1 MKFLSPSVAGLVSL
15 LASHAI
21 AAPGGNGDN
30 GHGSHGSS
38 PSSRLDKFVAAEK
51 KIALQGV
58 LNNIGPDGSRVPG
71 AGAGFV
77 VASPSK
83 VDPDYFFSWSRDAA
97 LTMLMIVDEFAF
109 SGDKKLQAKI
119 EQYITSQAVL
129 QTVSNPSGTFLP
141 QGLGLGEPKYMVDGK
156 RFNGAWGRPQRD
168 GPALR
173 AITLMTYSKWLM
185 KHGQAKKAKT
195 VIWPIISNDLSY
207 VGQYWNQTGFD
218 LWEEVN
224 GSSFFTVQTSHRAL
238 AEGQQLAR
246 DLGVKCTGCDQAP
259 QVLCF
264 LEDFWNG
271 NHLVANINTNTARS
285 GLDGNTLVGPITVF
299 DINASCSSPT
309 MQPCHS
315 KTLANFKALIDSFR
329 SAYSINKN
337 IPANSGVAVGRYT
350 EDVYYGG
357 HPWYLLTTASAELL
371 YDAIAQWKTQR
382 FISVDSTSLS
392 FFKDLYP
399 SIKPK
404 VYKSNTKEFTAIL
417 AAITT
422 YADSFVAIAEKYTP
436 ADGSLSEQFNRT
448 SGAPLSAT
456 HLTWSYAAFVTM
468 SRRRAGSFPPTW
480 GASRAASP
488 PKTCAP
494 PTSSTQGLYIPAL
507 AAGAPNITIGCQI
520 QVGINLNASTYYGE
534 NIYAVGS
541 SDDFG
546 AWDIDNSYPLNPG
559 GYTAERPLWTLSAY
573 LPAGQE
579 ISYKFARQQ
588 DCGQPWVYESGN
600 RTLTV
605 PECGG
610 KAVTIEDAW
619 VGPVGTS
626 GGC

>member
-1 MKFLSPSVAGLVSL
+1 VNGRL
-15 LASHAI
+15 L
-21 AAPGGNGDN
+21 GTWTDFV
-30 GHGSHGSS
+30 
-38 PSSRLDKFVAAEK
+38 LD
-51 KIALQGV
+51 
-58 LNNIGPDGSRVPG
+58 
-71 AGAGFV
+71 
-77 VASPSK
+77 
-83 VDPDYFFSWSRDAA
+83 FFSWSRDAA

-109 SGDKKLQAKI
+109 GNKKLQAKI
-119 EQYITSQAVL
+119 EEYITAQAVL

-185 KHGQAKKAKT
+185 KHGQTKKVKN

-259 QVLCF
+259 QVLCL

-271 NHLVANINTNTARS
+271 EHFVANINTNIART
-285 GLDGNTLVGPITVF
+285 GLDGNSLVGPITVF
-299 DINASCSSPT
+299 DIDASCDSPT

-315 KTLANFKALIDSFR
+315 KTLSNFKALIDSFR
-329 SAYSINKN
+329 AAYAINKD
-337 IPANSGVAVGRYT
+337 IPAGSGVAVGRYT

-371 YDAIAQWKTQR
+371 YDAVAQWKSQR
-382 FISVDSTSLS
+382 FLQVDSTSLP

-399 SIKPK
+399 TIKTTK
-404 VYKSNTKEFTAIL
+404 YKSGSKEFSAIL
-417 AAITT
+417 AAVTT
-422 YADSFVAIAEKYTP
+422 YADSFVAIAAKYIP

-468 SRRRAGSFPPTW
+468 SQRRSGNFPPSW
-480 GASRAASP
+480 GASKAASA
-488 PKTCAP
+488 PKTCAS
-494 PTSSTQGLYIPAL
+494 TSSTQGVYVPAL
-507 AAGAPNITIGCQI
+507 AAGAPNVTVGCQI
-520 QVGINLNASTYYGE
+520 LVGINLNASTYYGE

-546 AWDIDNSYPLNPG
+546 AWNIDNSYPLNPG

-579 ISYKFARQQ
+579 ISYKYARQQ
-588 DCGQPWVYESGN
+588 NCGQPWVYESGN

-605 PECGG
+605 PACGG

>member
-1 MKFLSPSVAGLVSL
+1 MKFLPPSVTGLVSL
-15 LASHAI
+15 LASTAI
-21 AAPGGNGDN
+21 ASPGGGENN

-38 PSSRLDKFVAAEK
+38 PSSRLDKFVTAEK

-58 LNNIGPDGSRVPG
+58 LNSIGPDGSRVPE

-83 VDPDYFFSWSRDAA
+83 VDPDYFFTWSRDAA
-97 LTMLMIVDEFAF
+97 LTMLMIVDEFTF
-109 SGDKKLQAKI
+109 GGNKKLQAKI
-119 EQYITSQAVL
+119 EEYITSQAVL

-168 GPALR
+168 GPAVR

-185 KHGQAKKAKT
+185 KHGQSKKAKN

-264 LEDFWNG
+264 LQDFWNG
-271 NHLVANINTNTARS
+271 HHFVANINTNIART
-285 GLDGNTLVGPITVF
+285 GLDGNSLSHH
-299 DINASCSSPT
+299 AA
-309 MQPCHS
+309 CHS

-329 SAYSINKN
+329 AAYSINKN
-337 IPANSGVAVGRYT
+337 IPAGSGVAVGRYT
-350 EDVYYGG
+350 EDVYYGGHGG

-371 YDAIAQWKTQR
+371 YDAIAQWKTQH
-382 FISVDSTSLS
+382 FLQKSGT
-392 FFKDLYP
+392 KDFNK
-399 SIKPK
+399 IIDA
-404 VYKSNTKEFTAIL
+404 VTA
-417 AAITT
+417 
-422 YADSFVAIAEKYTP
+422 YADSFVAIAAKYTP

-448 SGAPLSAT
+448 TGEPLSAT

-468 SRRRAGSFPPTW
+468 SRRRSGSFPPTW
-480 GASRAASP
+480 GASRASP
-488 PKTCAP
+488 PPLTCAA
-494 PTSSTQGLYIPAL
+494 TSTTQGLYIPAL
-507 AAGAPNITIGCQI
+507 LAGAPNITIGCQI
-520 QVGINLNASTYYGE
+520 AISLNLNATTYYGE

-546 AWDIDNSYPLNPG
+546 AWDIDNAYPLNPG
-559 GYTAERPLWTLSAY
+559 GYTAERPLKNT
-573 LPAGQE
+573 
-579 ISYKFARQQ
+579 
-588 DCGQPWVYESGN
+588 
-600 RTLTV
+600 
-605 PECGG
+605 
-610 KAVTIEDAW
+610 
-619 VGPVGTS
+619 
-626 GGC
+626 

>member
-1 MKFLSPSVAGLVSL
+1 MERGFQEQGPASL
-15 LASHAI
+15 LQALLRLIQIVSI
-21 AAPGGNGDN
+21 SRGLMITESLFSEPIC
-30 GHGSHGSS
+30 HG
-38 PSSRLDKFVAAEK
+38 RLFATWTDF
-51 KIALQGV
+51 IL
-58 LNNIGPDGSRVPG
+58 D
-71 AGAGFV
+71 
-77 VASPSK
+77 
-83 VDPDYFFSWSRDAA
+83 FFTWSRDAA
-97 LTMLMIVDEFAF
+97 LTMLMIVDEFTL
-109 SGDKKLQAKI
+109 GNKKLQAKI
-119 EQYITSQAVL
+119 EEYITSQAVL

-185 KHGQAKKAKT
+185 EHGQAKKAKN

-264 LEDFWNG
+264 LGDFWNG
-271 NHLVANINTNTARS
+271 KHFVANINTNIGRT
-285 GLDGNTLVGPITVF
+285 GLDGNSLVGPITVF
-299 DINASCSSPT
+299 DIDASCDSPT
-309 MQPCHS
+309 LQPCHS
-315 KTLANFKALIDSFR
+315 KTLSNFKALMDSFR
-329 SAYSINKN
+329 AAYSINKD
-337 IPANSGVAVGRYT
+337 IPAGSGIAVGRYT

-357 HPWYLLTTASAELL
+357 NPWYLLTTGAAELL
-371 YDAIAQWKTQR
+371 YDAVAQWKARR
-382 FISVDSTSLS
+382 FLQVDATSLA
-392 FFKDLYP
+392 FFKEVYP
-399 SIKPK
+399 AIKVTK
-404 VYKSNTKEFTAIL
+404 YKAGTKEFNKIIDAVTN
-417 AAITT
+417 
-422 YADSFVAIAEKYTP
+422 YADSFVAIAAKYTP
-436 ADGSLSEQFNRT
+436 ADGSLSEQYTRDT
-448 SGAPLSAT
+448 GAPLSAT

-468 SRRRAGSFPPTW
+468 SQRRAGNFPPSW
-480 GASRAASP
+480 GAKKAVSP
-488 PKTCAP
+488 PATCGTGSA
-494 PTSSTQGLYIPAL
+494 QGVYVPAL
-507 AAGAPNITIGCQI
+507 AAGAPNVTVGCQI
-520 QVGINLNASTYYGE
+520 QVSINLNATTYYGE

-573 LPAGQE
+573 LPAGQS
-579 ISYKFARQQ
+579 ISYKFARQE
-588 DCGQPWVYESGN
+588 DCGQPFVYETGN

-605 PECGG
+605 PPCGG
-610 KAVTIEDAW
+610 APVTIEDAW

>member
-1 MKFLSPSVAGLVSL
+1 MKFLTPSVAGLVSL

-21 AAPGGNGDN
+21 AAPGDS
-30 GHGSHGSS
+30 GHGSHDSHGSQ
-38 PSSRLDKFVAAEK
+38 PSKLDKFVTAEK

-77 VASPSK
+77 VASPST

-97 LTMLMIVDEFAF
+97 LTMLMIADEFAF
-109 SGDKKLQAKI
+109 SGDKKLQAKL
-119 EQYITSQAVL
+119 EQYITSQATL

-141 QGLGLGEPKYMVDGK
+141 QGLGLGEPKYLVDGK

-173 AITLMTYSKWLM
+173 AITLMTYSKWLT
-185 KHGQAKKAKT
+185 KHGQTKRVKN

-207 VGQYWNQTGFD
+207 VGQYWNATGFD

-224 GSSFFTVQTSHRAL
+224 GSSFFTLQTSHRAL

-246 DLGVKCTGCDQAP
+246 DIGAKCTGCDQAP

-264 LEDFWNG
+264 LKDFWNG
-271 NHLVANINTNTARS
+271 EHYVANINVDLGRT

-299 DINASCSSPT
+299 DIDASCDSPT
-309 MQPCHS
+309 LQPCHS

-329 SAYSINKN
+329 TAYDINKK
-337 IPANSGVAVGRYT
+337 IPAGSGVAVGRYT

-357 HPWYLLTTASAELL
+357 HPWYLLTTAAAELL
-371 YDAIAQWKTQR
+371 YDAVAQWKTQR
-382 FISVDSTSLS
+382 LIQVDSTSLS
-392 FFKDLYP
+392 FFKEIYP
-399 SIKPK
+399 TIKT
-404 VYKSNTKEFTAIL
+404 TKYTPSSKDYAKIL
-417 AAITT
+417 AAATT
-422 YADSFVAIAEKYTP
+422 YADSFVAIAAKYTP
-436 ADGSLSEQFNRT
+436 ADGSLTEQFNRT

-456 HLTWSYAAFVTM
+456 HLTWSYAAFVSM
-468 SRRRAGSFPPTW
+468 SQRRAGRFPPSW
-480 GASRAASP
+480 GAAKAASP
-488 PKTCAP
+488 PKTCAT
-494 PTSSTQGLYIPAL
+494 TSSTQGVYVPAL
-507 AAGAPNITIGCQI
+507 AAGAPNVTVGCQI
-520 QVGINLNASTYYGE
+520 LVNINLNASTYYGE
-534 NIYAVGS
+534 NLYAVGS

-546 AWDIDNSYPLNPG
+546 DWDIDNSYPLNPG

-573 LPAGQE
+573 LGAGQV
-579 ISYKFARQQ
+579 IDYKYARQQ
-588 DCGQPWVYESGN
+588 DCGQPFVYESIN

-605 PECGG
+605 PACGG
-610 KAVTIEDAW
+610 TSVTVEDAW